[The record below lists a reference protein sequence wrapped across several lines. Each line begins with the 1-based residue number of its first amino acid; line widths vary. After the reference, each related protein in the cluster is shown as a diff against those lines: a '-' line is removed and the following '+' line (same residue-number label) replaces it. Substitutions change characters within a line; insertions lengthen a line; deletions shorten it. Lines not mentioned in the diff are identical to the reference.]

1 MSGISDYVVTM
12 RVPESVPTQ
21 NARLGA
27 SGTALIITEQAGAI
41 SALAEI
47 LFWITKQLNY
57 I

>member
-1 MSGISDYVVTM
+1 MTM